1 MGARLAEHRSCRG
14 RLNREA
20 RIVIGTTTTTHRSS
34 LTIRAARPG
43 DVDGIALP
51 LAANAPERGGLLT
64 GSFSR
69 ARIECWVAD
78 AMPVVVAQRDGSFA
92 GVLVTASRERARVAP
107 VVAAMLEVYPGRADA
122 YVYGPV
128 CISQVERG
136 HGVLPALYAEVQRLL
151 PSREALLFISQD
163 NIASLKVHTKL
174 GMRRVGSFR
183 FDGVGFAILSSLGPN
198 ERCNRDEQGF
208 GASRDHRGSSRA
220 CPSGPRFFRN
230 GRSWRSLTVA
240 PSTAFR
246 LAQEQGPRSLSAIAM
261 RWPAA
266 ERRGWERSDVRGGQ
280 PCPPQSRSTTLLRA
294 SRGTK
299 VVSLARSV
307 PFGRRGLGHSC
318 PTSD

>member
-1 MGARLAEHRSCRG
+1 M
-14 RLNREA
+14 
-20 RIVIGTTTTTHRSS
+20 IGTTTTTHRSS

-43 DVDGIALP
+43 DVDGVALP

-69 ARIECWVAD
+69 AHIECWVAD

-151 PSREALLFISQD
+151 PNREALLFIRQD
-163 NIASLKVHTKL
+163 NIASLKAHTKL

-230 GRSWRSLTVA
+230 GRSWRSLAVA

-246 LAQEQGPRSLSAIAM
+246 LTLAVQGTRSPKSQCDCDTMA
-261 RWPAA
+261 
-266 ERRGWERSDVRGGQ
+266 
-280 PCPPQSRSTTLLRA
+280 
-294 SRGTK
+294 
-299 VVSLARSV
+299 
-307 PFGRRGLGHSC
+307 GR
-318 PTSD
+318 